1 MLPAFCVKGDAK
13 QRSNVDPAHRIG
25 IKIHWQVFSQLMQLC
40 VRTWFLK
47 ESETRTTASV
57 LKQDPNSWKVK
68 RIFKVTEIEPWVCHL
83 VSYKTMD
90 KGAVCG
96 RNVSYIIVG
105 PFYFF
110 LFFLTLHWRGANP
123 LGCTLGSSDLKQKSI
138 FLLHDSWKNNH
149 MKPANGSIC
158 TDSTFSIS
166 CKLASSLGVAYN

>member
-13 QRSNVDPAHRIG
+13 QRSNMDPAHRIG

-40 VRTWFLK
+40 VKKWFLK

-57 LKQDPNSWKVK
+57 LKQDPNTWKVK
-68 RIFKVTEIEPWVCHL
+68 QSFKVAKIEPWVCHL
-83 VSYKTMD
+83 VSYNAMD
-90 KGAVCG
+90 KKLSLWQKCQLHRSWA
-96 RNVSYIIVG
+96 S
-105 PFYFF
+105 FF
-110 LFFLTLHWRGANP
+110 FSFFTLHWRGANP

-149 MKPANGSIC
+149 MKPANGTIC

-166 CKLASSLGVAYN
+166 CKLASSLGVAHN